1 MSAWLQSENY
11 FLQESVMDQRETDI
25 YYMRM
30 ALEEARKGRGFTNPN
45 PMVGAV
51 IVKDGQIIAKGYHHC
66 CGQGH
71 AEVEAF
77 KAAGDRDVTGATIY
91 VTLEPCSHYGK
102 TPPCADL
109 IIRKKVARVVIAAMD
124 PNPLVAG
131 RGAERIRAA
140 GIEVVS
146 GVLAEESIR
155 LNEIFMKYIVKK
167 EPFVLYKS
175 AMSLDG
181 KTAAPNGESQWISC
195 EESRRAVHELRHQYM
210 GIMVGSETV
219 LKDDPMLTCRIPGGK
234 DPVRIVCDS
243 RLRIPMDCK
252 LVQTAKEIPLIVAC
266 SETASMKKMSQLQE
280 AGVQVIPMECEGD
293 HIDLRQL
300 MQQLGASGID
310 SILLEGGATL
320 ACSAF
325 ESGIVD
331 KVQFYVA
338 PMLIGGASSRTA
350 LGGSGIAH
358 LADAWKLRDMQV
370 TRSGDDL
377 CITAYTC
384 RE

>member
-1 MSAWLQSENY
+1 
-11 FLQESVMDQRETDI
+11 MDQRDTDI
-25 YYMRM
+25 YYMQM
-30 ALEEARKGRGFTNPN
+30 ALAEAEKGRGFTNPN

-51 IVKDGQIIAKGYHHC
+51 IVKDGKIIAKGYHHR
-66 CGQGH
+66 CGEGH

-77 KAAGDRDVTGATIY
+77 RAAGDADVTGATIY

-109 IIRKKVARVVIAAMD
+109 IIRKKVSRVVVAAMD

-131 RGAERIRAA
+131 RGVNRIREA
-140 GIEVVS
+140 GIAVTT
-146 GVLAEESIR
+146 GVLEKESIA
-155 LNEIFMKYIVKK
+155 LNEIFMKYIVHK

-195 EESRRAVHELRHQYM
+195 EASRRRVHELRHQYM
-210 GIMVGSETV
+210 AIMVGSETV

-234 DPVRIVCDS
+234 DPIRIVCDS
-243 RLRIPMDCK
+243 RLRIPLDCK
-252 LVQTAKEIPLIVAC
+252 LVQTAADVPTIVAC
-266 SETASMKKMSQLQE
+266 SSSASLKKMSQLQE
-280 AGVQVIPMECEGD
+280 AGVQIMAMDSEGE
-293 HIDLRQL
+293 HIDLREL
-300 MQQLGASGID
+300 TLQLGANGID

-320 ACSAF
+320 AYSAF

-338 PMLIGGASSRTA
+338 PMLIGGAASRTA
-350 LGGSGIAH
+350 LEGAGIAH
-358 LADAWKLRDMQV
+358 LAEAFRLCDMQV
-370 TRSGDDL
+370 SESGEDI
-377 CITAYTC
+377 CITAYTKKMN
-384 RE
+384 RG